1 MWWQIRFRRGIMSKD
16 KIETL
21 EFEEALA
28 NLEKIVKQLETG
40 ELKLNESLDK
50 FQQGIQLVKVC
61 NEQLERAEK
70 EIEMLVDNAGT
81 LKAEKIDP
89 EEFEVDEDE
98 FR

>member
-1 MWWQIRFRRGIMSKD
+1 MSKD